1 MGSVKGEKAQ
11 FGTKIFGLILRE
23 DSKNGGVAISNERL
37 GAIVRGEYDKS
48 SGNIEKI
55 KGFRPNYTT
64 DEPNNDDGANDGTE
78 SSTEDEEK
86 KPDN

>member
-48 SGNIEKI
+48 SANIEKL
-55 KGFRPNYTT
+55 KGFRQNYTT
-64 DEPNNDDGANDGTE
+64 DEPNNDDGANDTTE
-78 SSTEDEEK
+78 FSPEDEEK